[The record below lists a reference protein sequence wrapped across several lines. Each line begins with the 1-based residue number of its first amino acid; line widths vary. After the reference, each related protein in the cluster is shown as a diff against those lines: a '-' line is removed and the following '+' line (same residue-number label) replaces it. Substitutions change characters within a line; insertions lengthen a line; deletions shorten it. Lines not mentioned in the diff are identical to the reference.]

1 MAKTGHHWTEK
12 ETEAI
17 AHVKSGLA
25 VIDNVTSYVK
35 SGVGKP
41 SAKERALF
49 AAAIV
54 FAYGVWENYVEQL
67 AIDITKKLSAEID
80 PENVPEEI
88 RKILD
93 KKTAWEL
100 SISPGWRKLWVDHV
114 SEKAVGGE
122 ADKFGMNTARDGSVR
137 YLLSLAGVNDP
148 FSGIDKSIC
157 PAHLEE
163 SRRTVV
169 LALDELV
176 TLRGEIVHTGKVPDS
191 LMKDH
196 VSNWRNY
203 IEQLTVMVDLASRK
217 QCKSLL

>member
-1 MAKTGHHWTEK
+1 MAKAGNHWTEK

-35 SGVGKP
+35 SGAGKP

-67 AIDITKKLSAEID
+67 AIDITSKLSTEID
-80 PENVPEEI
+80 PEKVPEEI
-88 RKILD
+88 RKIFD
-93 KKTAWEL
+93 KKSAWDL
-100 SISPGWRKLWVDHV
+100 SISPGWRRLWVDHV
-114 SEKAVGGE
+114 REKAVGGD
-122 ADKFGMNTARDGSVR
+122 ADKFGMNTARGNSVK

-157 PAHLEE
+157 PTHLAEPK
-163 SRRTVV
+163 RTVV

-191 LMKDH
+191 LRKDH

-203 IEQLTVMVDLASRK
+203 IEQLTSRVDQSSRT